1 MIQVGK
7 QLTTKR
13 KGKERSKDLNEERS
27 KDQKEE
33 RAKVRKKKEKTQM
46 INTRGNNKMSLK
58 EKKDCLR
65 KIQKKYK

>member
-27 KDQKEE
+27 KDQKKES
-33 RAKVRKKKEKTQM
+33 AKVRKKKE
-46 INTRGNNKMSLK
+46 
-58 EKKDCLR
+58 R
-65 KIQKKYK
+65 KNIDDKYKGK